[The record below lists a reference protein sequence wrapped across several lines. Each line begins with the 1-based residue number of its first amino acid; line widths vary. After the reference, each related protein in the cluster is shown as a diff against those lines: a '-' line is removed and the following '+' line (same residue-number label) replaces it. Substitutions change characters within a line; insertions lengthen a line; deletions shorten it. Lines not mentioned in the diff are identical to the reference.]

1 MSLSQKVTAMN
12 PNNQQKRA
20 DSFAPKWRHFH
31 PQATVWVHNPLDHDV
46 VFNVADEFNNPYQY
60 RMRAGKTSELPGGA
74 VATLGVKAL
83 VDELIQG
90 DPKDV
95 YSQWEAGVRQKWEDK
110 IILRVKEAPASAQ
123 PTNRGEVDLTTS
135 SDSIDED
142 DDTEQVSVDAP
153 QAFPS
158 RTQEPVHQPTP
169 PPISDIAGA
178 SLPSNNVVIEG

>member
-1 MSLSQKVTAMN
+1 MN
-12 PNNQQKRA
+12 PNNQQQRA

-95 YSQWEAGVRQKWEDK
+95 YSQWEAGVRQKWEDQ

-135 SDSIDED
+135 DDAVDED
-142 DDTEQVSVDAP
+142 DSSEQVNVDNAP
-153 QAFPS
+153 AFPS
-158 RTQEPVHQPTP
+158 RTQEPVAPIA
-169 PPISDIAGA
+169 PPIASIADS
-178 SLPSNNVVIEG
+178 SLPTNNVVIEE

>member
-1 MSLSQKVTAMN
+1 MN
-12 PNNQQKRA
+12 PNQPKR
-20 DSFAPKWRHFH
+20 DDGFQPKWRHFH

-95 YSQWEAGVRQKWEDK
+95 YSQWESAVRAKWEDK
-110 IILRVKEAPASAQ
+110 VILRVKEAPASAQ
-123 PTNRGEVDLTTS
+123 PVNRGEVDLTTS
-135 SDSIDED
+135 SDPDED
-142 DDTEQVSVDAP
+142 EADSEQVQADAP
-153 QAFPS
+153 AFPS
-158 RTQEPVHQPTP
+158 RTQEPTAPLPVTP
-169 PPISDIAGA
+169 PITSIADS
-178 SLPSNNVVIEG
+178 SLPTSNVVINEN